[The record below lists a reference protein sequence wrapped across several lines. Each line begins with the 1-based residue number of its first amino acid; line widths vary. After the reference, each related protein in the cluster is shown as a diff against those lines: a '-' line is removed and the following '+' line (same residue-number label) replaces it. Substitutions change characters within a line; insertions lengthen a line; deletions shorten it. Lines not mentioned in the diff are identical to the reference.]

1 MSIFSIGVTG
11 LDAAMIGLSTTSHNI
26 ANASTTGYNR
36 QTIVQGTNFAT
47 LTGAGY
53 IGQGTNV
60 ETVKR
65 IYDQFLSQEVMS
77 AQTSAAE
84 MNSYSAQISQ
94 IDNLLGNT
102 TSGLSVGLANFF
114 SGVQQV
120 AADPTSI
127 AARQTMLSDANA
139 LVSTLQTMDQR
150 LSQIRTG
157 VNSQITSEVSAIN
170 SYSKQIADLNQRINL
185 ASAGSGSNQQPNDLL
200 DKRDQVIA
208 ELNQH
213 IRVSTLTQADGT
225 VSVFFGNG
233 EPLVVG
239 NTSYTLSTQP
249 ASDDPN
255 RTVVAVQAASGGAA
269 TEVSESQLTGGTLG
283 GLVSFRSQ
291 SLDSAQN
298 ALGRMAIAIG
308 QNFNDQ
314 SKLGQDLN
322 GLAGTDIFNLGSP
335 ATIASSQNT
344 GSAALTATLTSTAA
358 SDLTTS
364 DYQLGYDGTNYVLTR
379 LSDGKSWSA
388 ASVAAVATSAGQ
400 GFDLAIASGAI
411 NAGDVFKIEPTRMG
425 SAGMSV
431 AITDPRSIAAA
442 APFRTAAALDNIGTA
457 KISAGSV
464 DTPPPPNAN
473 LQQPVMIAFI
483 DPTHFSVTGTGIPAS
498 ASLPPYVS
506 YTSGADVSYNG
517 WTVQITGAAVAGDTF
532 TVAANTGGTADS
544 RNAVALAALQTKSTM
559 IGGTASYQEA
569 YAQLVSEVG
578 NKASEVSSMAT
589 SQQAAADQAD
599 SARKS
604 VSGVNLDEEAANLI
618 KYQQAY
624 QASAKVISIASKLF
638 DQILALGQ

>member
-84 MNSYSAQISQ
+84 MNSYSGQISQ

-127 AARQTMLSDANA
+127 AARQTMLSNANA

-157 VNSQITSEVSAIN
+157 VNSQITSEVTAIN
-170 SYSKQIADLNQRINL
+170 SYSKQIADLNQSINL

-200 DKRDQVIA
+200 DKRDQLIA

-233 EPLVVG
+233 EPLVVS
-239 NTSYTLSTQP
+239 NTNYTLSTQP

-255 RTVVAVQAASGGAA
+255 RTVVAVRATTGGAA
-269 TEVSESQLTGGTLG
+269 TEISESQLTGGTLG

-291 SLDSAQN
+291 SLDTAQN
-298 ALGRMAIAIG
+298 ALGRIAIALG

-322 GLAGTDIFNLGSP
+322 GLAGTDIFKLGSP
-335 ATIASSQNT
+335 TVIVDGNNT
-344 GSAALTATLTSTAA
+344 GSATLSAALTSTAA

-364 DYQLGYDGTNYVLTR
+364 DYQLAYDGVNYTLTR
-379 LSDGKSWSA
+379 LSDGTSWSA

-400 GFDLAIASGAI
+400 GFDLAITSGTT

-431 AITDPRSIAAA
+431 AITDPREIAAA
-442 APFRTAAALDNIGTA
+442 APFRTAAALDNSGTA

-464 DTPPPPNAN
+464 DTPPPNPN
-473 LQQPVMIAFI
+473 LQQPVMIAFT

-498 ASLPPYVS
+498 ASAPPYVP
-506 YTSGADVSYNG
+506 YTSGADISYNG

-532 TVAANTGGTADS
+532 TVSANTGGTADS

>member
-47 LTGAGY
+47 LSGAGY

-120 AADPTSI
+120 AADPTSV
-127 AARQTMLSDANA
+127 AARQTMLSNANA

-200 DKRDQVIA
+200 DKRDQLIA

-239 NTSYTLSTQP
+239 NTSYTLSTRP
-249 ASDDPN
+249 ASNDPN
-255 RTVVAVQAASGGAA
+255 RTVVTVQAASSGAA
-269 TEVSESQLTGGTLG
+269 TEVSESQLSGGTLG
-283 GLVSFRSQ
+283 GLISFRSQ
-291 SLDSAQN
+291 SLDTAQN

-314 SKLGQDLN
+314 SILGQDLS
-322 GLAGTDIFNLGSP
+322 GSAGTALFNLGSP
-335 ATIASSQNT
+335 TTIPSSQNT

-358 SDLTTS
+358 ADLTTS

-388 ASVAAVATSAGQ
+388 ASAAAVATSAGQ
-400 GFDLAIASGAI
+400 GFDLAIGGGTM
-411 NAGDVFKIEPTRMG
+411 NAGDVFKIEPTRLG
-425 SAGMSV
+425 AGGMSV
-431 AITDPRSIAAA
+431 AITDPRKIAAA
-442 APFRTAAALDNIGTA
+442 QPFITLAANSNSGTA
-457 KISAGSV
+457 TISAGSGTQPATQNTV
-464 DTPPPPNAN
+464 AIQFTSATQFNVVNTDSSTTPATTTTLATNVA
-473 LQQPVMIAFI
+473 
-483 DPTHFSVTGTGIPAS
+483 
-498 ASLPPYVS
+498 
-506 YTSGADVSYNG
+506 YTSGAAISYGG
-517 WTVQITGAAVAGDTF
+517 WTVQITGTPANGDTF
-532 TVAANTGGTADS
+532 SVSATGVADS

-589 SQQAAADQAD
+589 SQQTAADQAD

-638 DQILALGQ
+638 DQILTLGQ